1 MTKPIVVVL
10 AAIILILILT
20 GLTNAEPDKQYE
32 IITYT
37 VSNGDT
43 LDGIYYEYN
52 VDMPLEKWR
61 YEVNKLN
68 GKEQSGLMVGEELKI
83 YVERE
88 DKQ

>member
-1 MTKPIVVVL
+1 MRAT
-10 AAIILILILT
+10 IIFLSALLVIALLT
-20 GLTNAEPDKQYE
+20 GMTNEKKDKQYDVT
-32 IITYT
+32 TYT
-37 VSNGDT
+37 VQKGDT
-43 LDGIYYEYN
+43 LDGVYYEYN

>member
-1 MTKPIVVVL
+1 MRAT
-10 AAIILILILT
+10 IIFLSALLVIALLT
-20 GLTNAEPDKQYE
+20 GMTNEKKDKQYDV
-32 IITYT
+32 TYIH
-37 VSNGDT
+37 SLQKGDT